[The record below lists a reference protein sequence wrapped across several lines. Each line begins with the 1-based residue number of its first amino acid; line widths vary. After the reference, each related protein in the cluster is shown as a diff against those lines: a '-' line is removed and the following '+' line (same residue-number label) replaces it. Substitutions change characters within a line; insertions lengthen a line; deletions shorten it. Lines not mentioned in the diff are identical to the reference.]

1 MDQRLRQQCV
11 KFDAY
16 TYQKVLEGYDKDQAE
31 LPLIIIYRDE
41 VPSVLKKVL
50 YKYQGNLLRLK
61 EIGCDSP

>member
-1 MDQRLRQQCV
+1 
-11 KFDAY
+11 
-16 TYQKVLEGYDKDQAE
+16 VLEGYDKDQAE

>member
-1 MDQRLRQQCV
+1 
-11 KFDAY
+11 
-16 TYQKVLEGYDKDQAE
+16 VLEGYDKEQAE
-31 LPLIIIYRDE
+31 LPLISIYRDE